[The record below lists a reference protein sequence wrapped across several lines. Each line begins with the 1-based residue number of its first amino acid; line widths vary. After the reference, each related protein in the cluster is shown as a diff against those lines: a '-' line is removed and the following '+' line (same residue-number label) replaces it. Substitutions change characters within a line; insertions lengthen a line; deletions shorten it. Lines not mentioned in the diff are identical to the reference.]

1 MAETTRSVRSVGYRF
16 CGGPRVPVGSLSE
29 PSPNREEATPGAGQ
43 RPEFATTHWSLVL
56 RASQRDAAG
65 SAAALE
71 KLCRGYWF
79 PLYAF
84 ARREGCRPEDAQD
97 VTQEFF
103 SRLLAKE
110 YLKMADPNRG
120 RFRSFL
126 LGAFKHLMANER
138 RAASRLKR
146 GGDAQTFSLDEQDA
160 ERRYLLEP
168 ADDKT
173 PESIF
178 ERRWAE
184 TTLARLETE
193 YTGHAMRFDEL
204 KVFLIEAKGTAGF
217 TEMAARLGV
226 TESALKSV
234 VHRMRRRYAELFRDE
249 VAQTVADPADTQD
262 EIRHMLAALGG

>member
-1 MAETTRSVRSVGYRF
+1 
-16 CGGPRVPVGSLSE
+16 LSE
-29 PSPNREEATPGAGQ
+29 PSPNRDEATPAVGQ

-56 RASQRDAAG
+56 RASQRDAAD

-71 KLCRGYWF
+71 KLCRAYWF

-97 VTQEFF
+97 LTQEFF
-103 SRLLAKE
+103 SRLLARE

-126 LGAFKHLMANER
+126 LGAFKHMMANER
-138 RAASRLKR
+138 RAASRIKR
-146 GGDAQTFSLDEQDA
+146 GGGTQVFSLDEQDA
-160 ERRYLLEP
+160 EGRYLSEP
-168 ADDKT
+168 VEDRT

-184 TTLARLETE
+184 TTLARVLDRLEAE
-193 YTGHAMRFDEL
+193 YTGHSLHFEDL
-204 KVFLIEAKGTAGF
+204 KLFLVEAKGTAAFGAV
-217 TEMAARLGV
+217 AARLGV

-234 VHRMRRRYAELFRDE
+234 VHRMRRRYGELFRDE
-249 VAQTVADPADTQD
+249 VAQTVADPAETQE
-262 EIRHMLAALGG
+262 EIRHMLAVLGG

>member
-1 MAETTRSVRSVGYRF
+1 M
-16 CGGPRVPVGSLSE
+16 SE
-29 PSPNREEATPGAGQ
+29 PPPSPDRVTPGAGQ

-84 ARREGCRPEDAQD
+84 ARREGCSPEDAQD
-97 VTQEFF
+97 LTQEFF

-110 YLKMADPNRG
+110 YLRMADPNRG

-126 LGAFKHLMANER
+126 LASFKHMMANER
-138 RAASRLKR
+138 RAASRQKR
-146 GGDAQTFSLDEQDA
+146 GGDAKTFSLDEEDA
-160 ERRYLLEP
+160 EGRYLLEP
-168 ADDKT
+168 ADEKT
-173 PESIF
+173 PDRIF
-178 ERRWAE
+178 EQRWAE
-184 TTLARLETE
+184 TTLARVLNRLETE
-193 YTGHAMRFDEL
+193 YTGHAMRFEDL
-204 KVFLIEAKGTAGF
+204 KFFLVEAKGTAAF
-217 TEMAARLGV
+217 ADVAIRLGV

-249 VAQTVADPADTQD
+249 VAQTVADPADVQD
-262 EIRHMLAALGG
+262 EMRHMLSILAG